1 MWRWISLWK
10 GAKEKARMFCQ
21 LPFAYFSFI
30 LALPPPSSTFYEFVH
45 KYKNI
50 KRGDRRFLCNN
61 KKGINLFLFQL
72 AWNTFFIKTVLVQK
86 QLFIICKWKEI
97 LPKAIKMIF
106 VLSVFIES
114 KYFVVLLFYPQRD
127 QNRFIQLIH

>member
-1 MWRWISLWK
+1 
-10 GAKEKARMFCQ
+10 MFCQ

-30 LALPPPSSTFYEFVH
+30 LALPPPSSTFYECVH
-45 KYKNI
+45 KCKNI

-86 QLFIICKWKEI
+86 QLFYYYLQMKEERPI